1 MINAILNYTFMQNA
15 IAAALLASIVTGII
29 GTIAIEKKLIS
40 MSGGIA
46 HASFGGIGLGYL
58 VGLEPI
64 WGGLFFAVGSSVLIS
79 KISENKR
86 IKADTLTGILWSFG
100 MALGILFI
108 SLAPGYM
115 PDMTSYL
122 FGDILSVSKTAIYSM
137 AAITAAIILTF
148 VLLYNYLILYL
159 YDEDYAKIRGI
170 NVGLLRWVVYIMIPI
185 GIIVLIRVVGIILTI
200 ALMTI
205 PTSVAKLFFKSFI
218 KVVIGS
224 IVISAV
230 FCIVGLIV
238 SYYANIPS
246 GVCIIVISTVVYL
259 ILLATKNA
267 VAKKQHIK
275 RMHKESL
282 IDEN

>member
-1 MINAILNYTFMQNA
+1 
-15 IAAALLASIVTGII
+15 
-29 GTIAIEKKLIS
+29 
-40 MSGGIA
+40 
-46 HASFGGIGLGYL
+46 
-58 VGLEPI
+58 
-64 WGGLFFAVGSSVLIS
+64 
-79 KISENKR
+79 
-86 IKADTLTGILWSFG
+86 
-100 MALGILFI
+100 
-108 SLAPGYM
+108 
-115 PDMTSYL
+115 
-122 FGDILSVSKTAIYSM
+122 M
-137 AAITAAIILTF
+137 AAITATIILIF
-148 VLLYNYLILYL
+148 VILYNYLILYL

-170 NVGLLRWVVYIMIPI
+170 NVGLLRWIVYIMIPI

-246 GVCIIVISTVVYL
+246 GVCIIVISTVIYL

-282 IDEN
+282 VD

>member
-1 MINAILNYTFMQNA
+1 
-15 IAAALLASIVTGII
+15 
-29 GTIAIEKKLIS
+29 
-40 MSGGIA
+40 
-46 HASFGGIGLGYL
+46 
-58 VGLEPI
+58 
-64 WGGLFFAVGSSVLIS
+64 
-79 KISENKR
+79 
-86 IKADTLTGILWSFG
+86 
-100 MALGILFI
+100 
-108 SLAPGYM
+108 
-115 PDMTSYL
+115 
-122 FGDILSVSKTAIYSM
+122 
-137 AAITAAIILTF
+137 
-148 VLLYNYLILYL
+148 
-159 YDEDYAKIRGI
+159 
-170 NVGLLRWVVYIMIPI
+170 MIPI

-230 FCIVGLIV
+230 FCIVGLII

-267 VAKKQHIK
+267 VAKRQHIK

-282 IDEN
+282 VDEN